1 MKNEQRNKETKK
13 QKFNG
18 LLSLRW
24 QYFGF
29 FLLLFVTSCD
39 YETVDETSQNVT
51 EPVSTFAELE
61 SKMSNKERLK
71 VKFARKLALAVSEN
85 QDLRLFLKTEALKMI
100 NNDYDVF
107 YPVIKDKSIL
117 GDDSK
122 SSSNPS
128 SFRNTLLPY
137 FENESELN
145 EIEQQLPLLTIFV
158 PELPE
163 NSFSAAMWDTTNP
176 ASNPVVA
183 IRLSSSNDIPVIDIF
198 HGEDYVIESDLI
210 PSYPVIVIKDNER
223 IQVNNGNSA
232 AKNLIDNPC
241 SQVLSPLLLEF
252 TDNNFNPCITYSGG
266 GGGSPSGPSG
276 PAPCNAGFE
285 PLPGRDS
292 TVDQF
297 LINSYNAFNG
307 ATITNPWHR
316 DNIYYNLTATQP
328 SGAFVGGRYVEAV
341 TYFRING
348 DAKNAFSTI
357 SDQTG
362 ETGDRDP
369 VLANHDWDHDQR
381 NRTPWTDGNFE
392 IQVVVF
398 DGNKSEGV
406 EPFQLFLD
414 ARPGDLFEY
423 SQETVTRRRGFVVR
437 WDRTYWRPIVTGFK
451 GLDLSSRAIGRQTG
465 DIHPWDLDRYSRGWR
480 LEFYEND
487 NTEEVQTSVT
497 NSVKY
502 SRNIEISAN
511 ATINE
516 KVKVGLKDGVT
527 LATES
532 IKNTVV
538 KYKLGRDE
546 LGFLDANFEDTVLS
560 RNNCDNQLY
569 PRVHRSSKVM
579 IELRPV
585 QVEF

>member
-1 MKNEQRNKETKK
+1 MNKETKK

-163 NSFSAAMWDTTNP
+163 NSFSAAMWDTINP

-241 SQVLSPLLLEF
+241 SQELSPLNLEF

-328 SGAFVGGRYVEAV
+328 NGAFVGGRYVEAV

-381 NRTPWTDGNFE
+381 NRTPWTDGFFE
-392 IQVVVF
+392 IEVTVTDNSKTRTVVTTPRYF
-398 DGNKSEGV
+398 NAKPE
-406 EPFQLFLD
+406 E
-414 ARPGDLFEY
+414 LFEY
-423 SQETVTRRRGFVVR
+423 RQETVTRRRGWGPVR
-437 WDRTYWRPIVTGFK
+437 WDRTYWRPIITATK
-451 GLDLSSRAIGRQTG
+451 GMDLLTTELGAQKVRINA
-465 DIHPWDLDRYSRGWR
+465 WDLQQYSNSWDYQFS
-480 LEFYEND
+480 EVD
-487 NTEEVQTSVT
+487 NTVELTGTTVASRKYNQNFEYTASGSVT
-497 NSVKY
+497 EM
-502 SRNIEISAN
+502 I
-511 ATINE
+511 
-516 KVKVGLKDGVT
+516 KVG
-527 LATES
+527 
-532 IKNTVV
+532 
-538 KYKLGRDE
+538 YKLG
-546 LGFLDANFEDTVLS
+546 ASFEQSTSES
-560 RNNCDNQLY
+560 RSFKYTEKSDFIGAFEVPFSDRILIFNSCDNKLY
-569 PRVHRSSKVM
+569 PRLYDTSRVQVE
-579 IELRPV
+579 IRPV

>member
-1 MKNEQRNKETKK
+1 MNKETKK

-163 NSFSAAMWDTTNP
+163 NSFSAAMWDTINP

-241 SQVLSPLLLEF
+241 SQELSPLNLEF

-266 GGGSPSGPSG
+266 GGGSTPPVT
-276 PAPCNAGFE
+276 PNPCASEDFI
-285 PLPGRDS
+285 PGRNA
-292 TVDQF
+292 TVAPY
-297 LINSYNAFNG
+297 LTNAYNVFDAVV
-307 ATITNPWHR
+307 TNPWHR
-316 DNIYYNLTATQP
+316 DNIYYQLTPTVTTNAY
-328 SGAFVGGRYVEAV
+328 VGSRYNEAI
-341 TYFRING
+341 TYFSLQGN
-348 DAKNAFSTI
+348 NASDVFNRI
-357 SDQTG
+357 SDQSDNATG
-362 ETGDRDP
+362 NYDP
-369 VLANHDWDHDQR
+369 SNAGHDWDHDRR